1 MKFSLGGDYGL
12 GIIPTGSPTSV
23 RCECPTNVPVS
34 AVEPTTTPGA
44 GSLSYDPSTQTYNC
58 VWKTDSAWSGTCRT
72 FNMALDD
79 GSVHKS
85 TFRFIR

>member
-1 MKFSLGGDYGL
+1 MNRAAVQE
-12 GIIPTGSPTSV
+12 TS
-23 RCECPTNVPVS
+23 T
-34 AVEPTTTPGA
+34 AGA
-44 GSLSYDPSTQTYNC
+44 GTLSYGPSNQTYSY

-79 GSVHKS
+79 GSVHQS